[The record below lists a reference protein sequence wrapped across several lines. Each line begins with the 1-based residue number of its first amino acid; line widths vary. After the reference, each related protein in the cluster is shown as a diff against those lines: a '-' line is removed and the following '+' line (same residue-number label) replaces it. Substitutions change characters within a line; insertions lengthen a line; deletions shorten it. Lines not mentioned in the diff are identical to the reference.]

1 MHAQRSWGVLS
12 GEGAYVFGSPHRDL
26 GPNFTGLGN
35 RLDFTPAHQVD
46 LQTGMGPAGAEI
58 GAAAELASDGRPTGR
73 DTSGTHPT
81 APAGPR
87 AKAIG
92 HKNAKAAPCAIRGRL
107 RGAFSDQ
114 RPKMGDEHNTRKPK

>member
-73 DTSGTHPT
+73 DYRRHPSYGPGRT
-81 APAGPR
+81 PCQGDRSQKCEGGAVRRPGPPAR
-87 AKAIG
+87 
-92 HKNAKAAPCAIRGRL
+92 R
-107 RGAFSDQ
+107 FQ
-114 RPKMGDEHNTRKPK
+114 